1 MKPANLFIRS
11 IAFILDSMII
21 GVISKLVMLLF
32 GISSDFLVTEDE
44 MIMLIEQDNLSL
56 SEIVDIE
63 MFSLYLTFSNVFFV
77 LYFSVFEATSWQ
89 ATPMKKIFKLKIK
102 DQYGNR
108 PSFIRI
114 IIRNI
119 SKLLSGYIFLI
130 GYIIALFSKKRKAL
144 HDIIAGCIVV
154 DTDS

>member
-1 MKPANLFIRS
+1 MKPANFFIRF

-32 GISSDFLVTEDE
+32 GISSDFLVAEDE
-44 MIMLIEQDNLSL
+44 MIMLIEQGNLSL

-63 MFSLYLTFSNVFFV
+63 MFSLYLTFSNLFFV
-77 LYFSVFEATSWQ
+77 LYFSAFEATSWQ
-89 ATPMKKIFKLKIK
+89 ATPMKKIFNLKIK

-108 PSFIRI
+108 PSIIRI

-119 SKLLSGYIFLI
+119 TKLLSGYIFLI

-154 DTDS
+154 DSES